1 MKFPNKNL
9 ILLADAVSWKDQ
21 SGAEYAFAR
30 DSVLMVPPAK
40 KRLVFVG
47 PGLHYKGESRTV
59 SSTYEMFTGRK
70 NRRGI
75 YTINFPSELDF
86 VGIATAIAYRSDK
99 YNGGGDGKIAE
110 YEHQWENE
118 TKVYGRGGFFVFV
131 NPKMKLT
138 SHGIEN

>member
-1 MKFPNKNL
+1 MRFSNKNL
-9 ILLADAVSWKDQ
+9 ILLADAVSWKDTA
-21 SGAEYAFAR
+21 GVEYSFVHN
-30 DSVLMVPPAK
+30 SVLMIPPSK
-40 KRLVFVG
+40 KRLIFAG
-47 PGLHYKGESRTV
+47 PGLHYKGESKSV

-75 YTINFPSELDF
+75 YTINFPSDLDLL
-86 VGIATAIAYRSDK
+86 GNSSAIAYRSDK
-99 YNGGGDGKIAE
+99 YNGGGDGTMAE

-118 TKVYGRGGFFVFV
+118 TKVFCRGDFFVFV